1 MCEQTFTQ
9 QQTNPQLKVYVA
21 NLSKYV
27 EGEIVG
33 AWINLPTT
41 HNQIKTFLKNQV
53 GLNRRY
59 EEYAIHDFE
68 SEFRIGEYENIYD
81 LNILAV
87 KLEQMSK
94 TEKNLASAYCNA
106 NSLKDTNSIINIC
119 EQIND
124 LLYVEL
130 DADTWG
136 SREEK
141 LGYAMVDDINSEI
154 KETLEQCKLGTG
166 LSAYCYFDFEAYGR
180 DTAINEGYFATDN
193 IFIFSTSKDLNPKLY
208 TTQEIKD
215 NLNDPRLEET

>member
-27 EGEIVG
+27 EGELCG
-33 AWINLPTT
+33 DWLNLPTT
-41 HNQIKTFLKNQV
+41 HNQIKTFLKDKV
-53 GLNRRY
+53 KLNARY
-59 EEYAIHDFE
+59 EEYALHDYE

-87 KLEQMSK
+87 KLETMSE
-94 TEKNLASAYCNA
+94 TEKTIAAAYCNA
-106 NSLKDTNSIINIC
+106 NGLKDTTSILNIC
-119 EQIND
+119 TQID
-124 LLYVEL
+124 ELLYVEL
-130 DADTWG
+130 DADNWG

-141 LGYAMVDDINSEI
+141 LGYAMVDNINSEI

-180 DTAINEGYFATDN
+180 DTAINEGYFATDD
-193 IFIFSTSKDLNPKLY
+193 IFIFSTSKDLNPKLH
-208 TTQEIKD
+208 TTQEIK
-215 NLNDPRLEET
+215 NTLNDPRLEET

>member
-53 GLNRRY
+53 GLNRQY

-68 SEFRIGEYENIYD
+68 SDFRIGEYENIYD

-87 KLEQMSK
+87 KLEQMSEP
-94 TEKNLASAYCNA
+94 EKNLASAYCNA

-130 DADTWG
+130 DANTWG
-136 SREEK
+136 SREEI
-141 LGYAMVDDINSEI
+141 L
-154 KETLEQCKLGTG
+154 
-166 LSAYCYFDFEAYGR
+166 
-180 DTAINEGYFATDN
+180 
-193 IFIFSTSKDLNPKLY
+193 
-208 TTQEIKD
+208 
-215 NLNDPRLEET
+215 